1 MPMIVNVAG
10 AGAGKTTKMAD
21 VIMAHDIPDGKVV
34 FCIAFTNAA
43 ADNIKEKVAEKMS
56 GVPDNI
62 KISTIHSFLYQ
73 ELIEPY
79 YYFLYG
85 KHFGQ
90 LSTISLPP
98 NNCYKS
104 KKLSELEQEGTL
116 HITEIP
122 EKAKWVAYRKSVD
135 TKGIKAVRE
144 KAMSHFNSYCSAIY
158 VDEAQ
163 DINEDI
169 YAILSALEHA
179 GVEIILYGDPK
190 QDVKG
195 FGCFRQIIDKSSDVH
210 YFPDCYRCPQ
220 VHLDLSNTLAQK
232 NEKQVASYGNAAGSL
247 EIVFESEID
256 DVKGYIESGN
266 YGLCYISQKR
276 GKFYTH
282 SSETT
287 DERFETLRHE
297 VFRAMQEK
305 WREKTTE
312 IEIERAAYFVTEK
325 MLENYDQT
333 GNPAVSIS
341 QWVKNNAFDQ
351 LSRTK
356 YAQMV
361 GAMSMKNAEPT
372 NAIIVRSIEII
383 KGLEASR
390 CFFIL
395 TSDLAPYLFRTKTDD
410 NKMSHLLYVA
420 LTRSKDHLTI
430 LISQNVESP
439 FSRDFVLA
447 FFAQYSAS
455 VRQIQ

>member
-135 TKGIKAVRE
+135 TKEIKAVRE

-232 NEKQVASYGNAAGSL
+232 NEKQVASYGNAAGSFL
-247 EIVFESEID
+247 
-256 DVKGYIESGN
+256 
-266 YGLCYISQKR
+266 KR
-276 GKFYTH
+276 K
-282 SSETT
+282 
-287 DERFETLRHE
+287 
-297 VFRAMQEK
+297 
-305 WREKTTE
+305 
-312 IEIERAAYFVTEK
+312 
-325 MLENYDQT
+325 
-333 GNPAVSIS
+333 
-341 QWVKNNAFDQ
+341 
-351 LSRTK
+351 
-356 YAQMV
+356 
-361 GAMSMKNAEPT
+361 
-372 NAIIVRSIEII
+372 
-383 KGLEASR
+383 
-390 CFFIL
+390 L
-395 TSDLAPYLFRTKTDD
+395 T
-410 NKMSHLLYVA
+410 M
-420 LTRSKDHLTI
+420 SKDI
-430 LISQNVESP
+430 
-439 FSRDFVLA
+439 
-447 FFAQYSAS
+447 
-455 VRQIQ
+455 

>member
-1 MPMIVNVAG
+1 MIVNVAG

-122 EKAKWVAYRKSVD
+122 EKAKWVAYRKSAD

-144 KAMSHFNSYCSAIY
+144 KVISHFNSYCSAIY

-210 YFPDCYRCPQ
+210 YFSDCYRCPQ

-247 EIVFESEID
+247 EIVFESDDD

-333 GNPAVSIS
+333 GKPAVSIS

-351 LSRTK
+351 LSGKK

-430 LISQNVESP
+430 LISQNVESA